1 MTWEI
6 LSTRH
11 SREHVIA
18 DLQASDG
25 TRKTVY
31 LTAGILAACGL
42 TGAPLYDGKV
52 KR

>member
-11 SREHVIA
+11 DREHLIA
-18 DLQASDG
+18 DLKARDG
-25 TRKTVY
+25 TKKTVY

-42 TGAPLYDGKV
+42 AGAPLYDGKV
-52 KR
+52 RR